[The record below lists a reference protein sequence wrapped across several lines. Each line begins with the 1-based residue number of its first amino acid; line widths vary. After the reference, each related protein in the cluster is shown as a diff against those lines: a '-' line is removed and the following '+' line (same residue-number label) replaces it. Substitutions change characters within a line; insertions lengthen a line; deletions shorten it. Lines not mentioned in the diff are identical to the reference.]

1 MTMFYS
7 LIHDI
12 QDSATSGSTKRQL
25 RALTRITDLFLAGSG
40 HYSKRQI
47 ELFDEVFKTLV
58 EVIELKTRIELARRF
73 ATEPNAPASL
83 VRALARD
90 ADVAVA
96 GPVLSQSAALGEADL
111 VVSASTQ
118 SQGHLY
124 ALAQRRSI
132 SEPVTDILIQRGE
145 RRVVHAVAGNH
156 GANISDRG
164 FRELVARSGNDTALA
179 LQVGARCDIPRHHFL
194 KLLEMASASVQS
206 KLIEANR
213 QLADAVRD
221 AVTDVVDG
229 INEQARSQS
238 HDHVRARNRVKR
250 LHDWKDLKEADVHA
264 AARAQNF
271 EQTVMALSALAGC
284 SIEMTERA
292 VLSDNPGAVQIVA
305 KVAGCSWTT
314 AKALLLMTAADRAMS
329 KSDLDRAR
337 ENFERLE
344 WRTARR
350 VLEFYEARRH
360 SSHEVTR
367 PRVPESSAKLA
378 VAS

>member
-1 MTMFYS
+1 MIMFYS

-25 RALTRITDLFLAGSG
+25 KALTRITDLFLAGSG

-58 EVIELKTRIELARRF
+58 EIIELKTRVELARRF
-73 ATEPNAPASL
+73 AIEPSAPASL
-83 VRALARD
+83 VRAFARD
-90 ADVAVA
+90 EDVDVA
-96 GPVLSQSAALGEADL
+96 GPVLSQSAALSEPDL
-111 VVSASTQ
+111 VVSAGTQ

-124 ALAQRRSI
+124 ALAHRRSI
-132 SEPVTDILIQRGE
+132 SETITDILIRRGE
-145 RRVVHAVAGNH
+145 RRVVHAVAGNQ
-156 GANISDRG
+156 GANISDSG
-164 FRELVARSGNDTALA
+164 FRELVARSGDDTALA
-179 LQVGARCDIPRHHFL
+179 LHVGTRRDIPRHHFL
-194 KLLEMASASVQS
+194 KLLETASASVQS

-221 AVTDVVDG
+221 AVTDVVDD
-229 INEQARSQS
+229 INEKARNEF
-238 HDHVRARNRVKR
+238 HDHARARNRVKR
-250 LHDWKDLKEADVHA
+250 LQDWKDLKEADVHA

-271 EQTVMALSALAGC
+271 EQTVMTLSALAGC
-284 SIEMTERA
+284 PIEMAERA
-292 VLSDNPGAVQIVA
+292 VLSDNPGAVQIIA

-314 AKALLLMTAADRAMS
+314 VKALLLMTVADRRMS
-329 KSDLDRAR
+329 KSDLDRAH

-350 VLEFYEARRH
+350 VLEFYEARRNACH
-360 SSHEVTR
+360 DAVR
-367 PRVPESSAKLA
+367 PLAAARSTKLA